1 MKNSTLIIFIILY
14 QILFLS
20 KGFSNEIEFSASD
33 IEIKNNQNLTIAN
46 NATATIK
53 DDGIIIEGI
62 KIEYF
67 KDRSLIIVNN
77 GKISKIDKSLSINSD
92 IFEYSIDEG
101 KLDFIDNVDIK
112 DKKNNLI
119 IYSDKI
125 YYDINNQIIFGQGS
139 SKILDEFNNTY
150 DVSQFEY
157 SVKNRVIKLSNAK
170 VLDKNKNS
178 IDLEIAYLDL
188 IKKELVAKDIGLN
201 FKISENSE
209 NEPRLKGRSLV
220 SDENNTIVKKGTF
233 TFCKKREKCPPWEMR
248 ADEIKHDKNKKIIYY
263 KNASLKVYDQKVFI
277 FQNFS
282 SWSDS

>member
-1 MKNSTLIIFIILY
+1 MT
-14 QILFLS
+14 
-20 KGFSNEIEFSASD
+20 
-33 IEIKNNQNLTIAN
+33 
-46 NATATIK
+46 
-53 DDGIIIEGI
+53 
-62 KIEYF
+62 
-67 KDRSLIIVNN
+67 
-77 GKISKIDKSLSINSD
+77 INSD

-101 KLDFIDNVDIK
+101 KLDFVNNVYIK

-125 YYDINNQIIFGQGS
+125 NYDINNQIIFGQGN
-139 SKILDEFNNTY
+139 SKIIDEFNNTY

-157 SVKNRVIKLSNAK
+157 SAKNRIIKLSNTK
-170 VLDKNKNS
+170 VFDKNKNT

-233 TFCKKREKCPPWEMR
+233 TFCKKREKCPPW
-248 ADEIKHDKNKKIIYY
+248 
-263 KNASLKVYDQKVFI
+263 
-277 FQNFS
+277 
-282 SWSDS
+282 

>member
-1 MKNSTLIIFIILY
+1 MKKQKILY

-125 YYDINNQIIFGQGS
+125 YYDINNQII
-139 SKILDEFNNTY
+139 
-150 DVSQFEY
+150 
-157 SVKNRVIKLSNAK
+157 
-170 VLDKNKNS
+170 LDKEVQKYQMN
-178 IDLEIAYLDL
+178 L
-188 IKKELVAKDIGLN
+188 II
-201 FKISENSE
+201 
-209 NEPRLKGRSLV
+209 
-220 SDENNTIVKKGTF
+220 T
-233 TFCKKREKCPPWEMR
+233 C
-248 ADEIKHDKNKKIIYY
+248 
-263 KNASLKVYDQKVFI
+263 
-277 FQNFS
+277 
-282 SWSDS
+282 